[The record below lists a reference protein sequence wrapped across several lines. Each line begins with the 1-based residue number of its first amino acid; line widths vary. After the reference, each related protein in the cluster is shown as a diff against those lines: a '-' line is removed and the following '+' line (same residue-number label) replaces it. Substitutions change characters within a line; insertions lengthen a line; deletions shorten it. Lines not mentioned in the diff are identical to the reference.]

1 MSRDYMGKS
10 EIDSERRDA
19 LADASLDDEGID
31 FALVQLC
38 KYLGVDPDD
47 VTWDA
52 ATETVDGDVQAVI
65 GNIFCTK
72 FGEDWSPSD
81 PHSSEQAAQGW
92 QPIETAPKD
101 GTPVDLFSQYGRR
114 WCNYRWDKQ
123 IRRGMWSDAAYA
135 HRVWHDRPCMYE
147 ASVTHWMPIPSAPV
161 SGSTED
167 GNG

>member
-1 MSRDYMGKS
+1 MSDNDEIIKELRDTQRTFAFIQPTFRHSGDYKAGR
-10 EIDSERRDA
+10 DLLNRAADA
-19 LADASLDDEGID
+19 LAR
-31 FALVQLC
+31 
-38 KYLGVDPDD
+38 
-47 VTWDA
+47 
-52 ATETVDGDVQAVI
+52 
-65 GNIFCTK
+65 
-72 FGEDWSPSD
+72 
-81 PHSSEQAAQGW
+81 SSEQAAQGW

-161 SGSTED
+161 SGSTEAA
-167 GNG
+167 NG